1 MEASLVGTTVYVGS
15 ILYRLLVHSYPL
27 YLVEHYY
34 EKKNCI
40 DTKFAY
46 IIEHILRIEAIIKI
60 CSVRCC

>member
-1 MEASLVGTTVYVGS
+1 MEASLVGTSVYVGS

-27 YLVEHYY
+27 YLVEHMTR
-34 EKKNCI
+34 KKNCI